1 MNKHTNF
8 KINIINSIN
17 NLQNIFENKNF
28 LNNFD
33 FAYTL
38 MQKTIKKGGK
48 ILFIGNGGSAADAQH
63 LAAELTGKYLKKR
76 KPLPALAL
84 TTDTSVITSISND
97 ENFEN
102 IFERQIK
109 AISKKEDLVFA
120 ISTSGLSKN
129 IIKALKFCKKRKIN
143 NILLTKK
150 ITQKT

>member
-1 MNKHTNF
+1 M
-8 KINIINSIN
+8 
-17 NLQNIFENKNF
+17 
-28 LNNFD
+28 
-33 FAYTL
+33 
-38 MQKTIKKGGK
+38 
-48 ILFIGNGGSAADAQH
+48 
-63 LAAELTGKYLKKR
+63 
-76 KPLPALAL
+76 PALAL

-150 ITQKT
+150 NYPKNLKKYCNCILQVPSDRVDRIQEMHIFIGHNLCEMLEKNLT